1 MSNLVQFGP
10 LVYEKKIETWNVHG
24 QNTKMQSDDN
34 TSHDLLV
41 QVSWESDKEDV
52 KKLI

>member
-1 MSNLVQFGP
+1 MSNLVQFGA

-41 QVSWESDKEDV
+41 QVSWESDKDV